1 LRPAKWGLGI
11 GLQGSNPG
19 PFMSALGQKQ
29 TLAQV
34 RAMSAL
40 PPKADMDQQGRDVRL
55 VPKAD
60 IRLLRP
66 NSDELIYVNAGGKS
80 LTWSVVAQE
89 AD

>member
-1 LRPAKWGLGI
+1 
-11 GLQGSNPG
+11 
-19 PFMSALGQKQ
+19 MSALGQKQ
-29 TLAQV
+29 TSNLV
-34 RAMSAL
+34 RVMSTL
-40 PPKADMDQQGRDVRL
+40 PPIADIDRACRDIRF

-66 NSDELIYVNAGGKS
+66 ISDELIYVNAVGRS

>member
-1 LRPAKWGLGI
+1 MFP
-11 GLQGSNPG
+11 
-19 PFMSALGQKQ
+19 
-29 TLAQV
+29 V
-34 RAMSAL
+34 SAL
-40 PPKADMDQQGRDVRL
+40 PPKADIAERDRHVRF

-66 NSDELIYVNAGGKS
+66 ISDELIYVNAVGRS